1 MELPK
6 PRPTFLI
13 TLLLANLFLLLPKTQ
28 TLTLDTPPDGPGTLH
43 LRSFCDRATSNATI
57 TTCPTVST
65 FDLIDI
71 TAYAGLWYEI
81 GSTAQFKLTTFAGMT
96 RVEANYTV
104 VQTTSSSSSDGDQL
118 LHSTTTISAVNSGV
132 RTLGPIA
139 TTGVAGINRGAKDVC
154 QGARDVC
161 SSLGSQSDLMQSV
174 NELCKVAYLLAD
186 DRPDLSPTLTSVAN
200 QVQGYA
206 FNISRELPMLAR
218 HVKEVQ
224 IQNGYLSEANGTAKA
239 RVEQLRLDL
248 IAISKH
254 VDVIVEFVNEMAAAR
269 KSLVEVSLA
278 TTSSSSEPLK
288 LHMMSTP
295 GRLHN
300 LHILFWHVD
309 GITVNRLIRSAI
321 VESKSS

>member
-6 PRPTFLI
+6 PRPTFVI
-13 TLLLANLFLLLPKTQ
+13 THLLLANLFLLLLLLLPKTQ
-28 TLTLDTPPDGPGTLH
+28 TLTLDTPPDGAGTLH
-43 LRSFCDRATSNATI
+43 LTSFCDRATSNTTTI
-57 TTCPTVST
+57 TTCPAIST

-174 NELCKVAYLLAD
+174 NELCKVAYTLAD
-186 DRPDLSPTLTSVAN
+186 DRPDLSPTLTSVAK

-206 FNISRELPMLAR
+206 SNISYVELPMLAR

-224 IQNGYLSEANGTAKA
+224 VQNGYLSGDEAINGTAKAA

-248 IAISKH
+248 SAISKH
-254 VDVIVEFVNEMAAAR
+254 VGVIVEFVNEMAAAR
-269 KSLVEVSLA
+269 KCLVEVSL
-278 TTSSSSEPLK
+278 PCNYHIMHL
-288 LHMMSTP
+288 L
-295 GRLHN
+295 RN
-300 LHILFWHVD
+300 L
-309 GITVNRLIRSAI
+309 
-321 VESKSS
+321 

>member
-6 PRPTFLI
+6 PRPTTFVI
-13 TLLLANLFLLLPKTQ
+13 TLLLANLFLLLLPKTQ
-28 TLTLDTPPDGPGTLH
+28 TLTLDTPPDGAGTDDLH
-43 LRSFCDRATSNATI
+43 LTSFCDRATSNTTI
-57 TTCPTVST
+57 TTCPAIST

-81 GSTAQFKLTTFAGMT
+81 GSTAQFKLTTSAGMS
-96 RVEANYTV
+96 RVETNYTV
-104 VQTTSSSSSDGDQL
+104 FQTTSSSSSSDDDHH

-154 QGARDVC
+154 EGARDVC

-174 NELCKVAYLLAD
+174 NELCKVAYILAD
-186 DRPDLSPTLTSVAN
+186 DRPDLSPTLTSVAK

-224 IQNGYLSEANGTAKA
+224 VQNGYLSEANGTADA

-248 IAISKH
+248 TAISKH
-254 VDVIVEFVNEMAAAR
+254 VSVIVEFVNEMAAAR
-269 KSLVEVSLA
+269 KCLVEVSLA
-278 TTSSSSEPLK
+278 TTSSSSELPLK
-288 LHMMSTP
+288 LHYT
-295 GRLHN
+295 
-300 LHILFWHVD
+300 
-309 GITVNRLIRSAI
+309 
-321 VESKSS
+321 

>member
-6 PRPTFLI
+6 PRPTFVI
-13 TLLLANLFLLLPKTQ
+13 THLLLANLFLLLLLPKTQ
-28 TLTLDTPPDGPGTLH
+28 TLTLDTPPDGAETLH
-43 LRSFCDRATSNATI
+43 LTSFCDRATSNTTTI
-57 TTCPTVST
+57 TTCPAIST

-81 GSTAQFKLTTFAGMT
+81 GSTAQFKLTTSAGIS
-96 RVEANYTV
+96 RVQTNYTV
-104 VQTTSSSSSDGDQL
+104 SQTTSSSSSDQN

-174 NELCKVAYLLAD
+174 NELCKVAYILAD
-186 DRPDLSPTLTSVAN
+186 DRPDLSPTLTGVAK

-206 FNISRELPMLAR
+206 SNISYVELPMLAR

-224 IQNGYLSEANGTAKA
+224 VQNGYLSSDEEANINGTAKAA

-248 IAISKH
+248 AAISKH
-254 VDVIVEFVNEMAAAR
+254 VAVIVEFVNEMAAAR
-269 KSLVEVSLA
+269 KCLVEVSLLA
-278 TTSSSSEPLK
+278 IK
-288 LHMMSTP
+288 Y
-295 GRLHN
+295 
-300 LHILFWHVD
+300 HIMHL
-309 GITVNRLIRSAI
+309 LRSL
-321 VESKSS
+321 

>member
-13 TLLLANLFLLLPKTQ
+13 TLLLANLFLLLLPKTQ
-28 TLTLDTPPDGPGTLH
+28 TLTFDTPPDGAGTLH
-43 LRSFCDRATSNATI
+43 LSSFCDRATSNTTI
-57 TTCPTVST
+57 TTCPVIST

-81 GSTAQFKLTTFAGMT
+81 GSTAQFKLTTSAGMS
-96 RVEANYTV
+96 RVETNYTV
-104 VQTTSSSSSDGDQL
+104 IQTTSSSSSDHH
-118 LHSTTTISAVNSGV
+118 LHSTTTISAVNSEV

-154 QGARDVC
+154 QGVRDVC

-174 NELCKVAYLLAD
+174 NELCKVAYILAD
-186 DRPDLSPTLTSVAN
+186 DRPDLSPTLTSVAK

-206 FNISRELPMLAR
+206 LNISRELPMLAR

-224 IQNGYLSEANGTAKA
+224 VQNGYLSEANGTAKA

-254 VDVIVEFVNEMAAAR
+254 VGVIVEFVNEMAAAR

-278 TTSSSSEPLK
+278 TTPSSSEPLK
-288 LHMMSTP
+288 LHMVSSS

-309 GITVNRLIRSAI
+309 EITVSRLIRLAI
-321 VESKSS
+321 VNSKS